1 MSICLIFV
9 VGDENFPSPYSKIYS
24 KMKCHSNFYTTFVT
38 KITLTKIVLV
48 ANAHAGPSNNARPA
62 SEMTAI
68 ALPARYALKPQ
79 LLPYDDTIHF
89 RVVFDIKF
97 SSLTPKNEAN

>member
-1 MSICLIFV
+1 MPLKFLYDII
-9 VGDENFPSPYSKIYS
+9 
-24 KMKCHSNFYTTFVT
+24 VT

-62 SEMTAI
+62 FEMTAI

-79 LLPYDDTIHF
+79 LLYPYDDRGGEQTASLLLSRALSGEEITI
-89 RVVFDIKF
+89 R
-97 SSLTPKNEAN
+97 

>member
-1 MSICLIFV
+1 MPLKFLYDNI
-9 VGDENFPSPYSKIYS
+9 
-24 KMKCHSNFYTTFVT
+24 VT

-62 SEMTAI
+62 FEMTAI

-79 LLPYDDTIHF
+79 LL
-89 RVVFDIKF
+89 
-97 SSLTPKNEAN
+97 

>member
-1 MSICLIFV
+1 MSLKFLYDII
-9 VGDENFPSPYSKIYS
+9 
-24 KMKCHSNFYTTFVT
+24 VT

-62 SEMTAI
+62 FEMTAI

-79 LLPYDDTIHF
+79 LLRYTHTMILYSNPFYSIITTPHGLCTVQCMSRRCLDDRNF
-89 RVVFDIKF
+89 
-97 SSLTPKNEAN
+97 

>member
-1 MSICLIFV
+1 MPLKFLYDII
-9 VGDENFPSPYSKIYS
+9 
-24 KMKCHSNFYTTFVT
+24 VT

-62 SEMTAI
+62 FEMTAI

-79 LLPYDDTIHF
+79 LLYPYDD
-89 RVVFDIKF
+89 
-97 SSLTPKNEAN
+97 SAEKNEYIVEVDNTNKILFLLCFEMGRDTMAA

>member
-1 MSICLIFV
+1 
-9 VGDENFPSPYSKIYS
+9 
-24 KMKCHSNFYTTFVT
+24 VT

-62 SEMTAI
+62 FEMTAI

-79 LLPYDDTIHF
+79 LLYPYN
-89 RVVFDIKF
+89 DIDK
-97 SSLTPKNEAN
+97 LQAILLYEADFNQNNKKIG